1 MGRRATTE
9 TKTTKI
15 ATGQNGSA
23 ADYRSGLIAS
33 IGCMALW
40 GVLPIYW
47 KALVP
52 ISSWVIIIYRILLV
66 NVFAMLLART
76 RFSWREIFGPIR
88 ADRKLAL
95 KFLGAGA
102 VITINW
108 STYIWAVNAN
118 HVIEASIGYYIEP
131 LMVCVFG
138 MIFFKEKLTKYK
150 SAAMILA
157 LIAVGILLVHFHA
170 VPGIALGI
178 ALSFAVYS
186 AIKKT
191 VSQPP
196 LISLV
201 YETIFFAPPA
211 LAAIIWLEVTGHG
224 ALGAGQPYQYVLL
237 LFCGLVTVIPLSLFA
252 SAAQKVPMFTLGL
265 TEYISPSLSLILG
278 VFFFREPFDGVQ
290 FLAVAIIWIGLVF
303 FSVGEL
309 REQRRLNRG

>member
-1 MGRRATTE
+1 MENKANTSE
-9 TKTTKI
+9 
-15 ATGQNGSA
+15 
-23 ADYRSGLIAS
+23 YRSGLIAS
-33 IGCMALW
+33 IGCMTLW
-40 GVLPIYW
+40 GILPVYW

-66 NVFAMLLART
+66 HVFAVLLART
-76 RFSWREIFGPIR
+76 RFSWNEIFGPIR
-88 ADRKLAL
+88 HDLKLAL

-108 STYIWAVNAN
+108 STYIWAVNAG
-118 HVIEASIGYYIEP
+118 HVIDASIGYYIEP

-138 MIFFKEKLTKYK
+138 MIFFRERLTLYK
-150 SAAMILA
+150 SVAMALA
-157 LIAVGILLVHFHA
+157 IIAVIILLIHFHKL
-170 VPGIALGI
+170 PGIALGI

-201 YETIFFAPPA
+201 YETIFFAPFALVIIIYLETHGIGALEA
-211 LAAIIWLEVTGHG
+211 LAPGHWW
-224 ALGAGQPYQYVLL
+224 QYVLL
-237 LFCGLVTVIPLSLFA
+237 LLCGLLTVIPLSLFA

-278 VFFFREPFDGVQ
+278 VFLYHEPFDGIQ
-290 FLAVAIIWIGLVF
+290 FIAVAIIWVGLVF
-303 FSVGEL
+303 FSFGEL
-309 REQRRLNRG
+309 REQKRAAKTRRA

>member
-1 MGRRATTE
+1 MGNTSPTNE
-9 TKTTKI
+9 
-15 ATGQNGSA
+15 
-23 ADYRSGLIAS
+23 YRSGLIAS

-40 GVLPIYW
+40 GVLPVYW
-47 KALVP
+47 QALIP
-52 ISSWVIIIYRILLV
+52 INSWVIIIYRILLV
-66 NVFAMLLART
+66 CVFAILFAKT
-76 RFSWREIFGPIR
+76 RFTWAEIFGPIR
-88 ADRKLAL
+88 HDRKLAL

-138 MIFFKEKLTKYK
+138 MIFFRERLTIYK
-150 SAAMILA
+150 TAAMALA
-157 LIAVGILLVHFHA
+157 TVAVIILLIHFHA
-170 VPGIALGI
+170 IPGIALGI
-178 ALSFAVYS
+178 ALSFSVYS

-201 YETIFFAPPA
+201 YETMFFAPPA
-211 LAAIIWLEVTGHG
+211 LIVIIWLELHHTG
-224 ALGAGQPYQYVLL
+224 ALDALGPGQWWKYALL
-237 LFCGLVTVIPLSLFA
+237 LCCGLVTVVPLSLFA

-265 TEYISPSLSLILG
+265 TEYISPTLSLILG
-278 VFFFREPFDGVQ
+278 VFVFREPFDGVQ
-290 FLAVAIIWIGLVF
+290 FLAIAIIWVGLVF

-309 REQRRLNRG
+309 REQRLARRD

>member
-1 MGRRATTE
+1 MG
-9 TKTTKI
+9 
-15 ATGQNGSA
+15 NGN
-23 ADYRSGLIAS
+23 DKNEYRSGLIAS
-33 IGCMALW
+33 IGCMTLW
-40 GVLPIYW
+40 GILPVYW

-52 ISSWVIIIYRILLV
+52 ISSWMIIIYRILLV
-66 NVFAMLLART
+66 HVFAILLART
-76 RFSWREIFGPIR
+76 RFTWDEIFGPIR
-88 ADRKLAL
+88 RDRKLAL

-102 VITINW
+102 VITTNW
-108 STYIWAVNAN
+108 STYIWAVNAG
-118 HVIEASIGYYIEP
+118 HVIDASVGYYIEP

-138 MIFFKEKLTKYK
+138 MIFFKERLTIYK
-150 SAAMILA
+150 SLAMGLA
-157 LIAVGILLVHFHA
+157 TLSVVSRLVHFHA

-211 LAAIIWLEVTGHG
+211 LAVIIWLEVTGRG
-224 ALGAGQPYQYVLL
+224 ALGMGEPYQYGLL
-237 LFCGLVTVIPLSLFA
+237 LLCGLLTVIPLSLFA

-265 TEYISPSLSLILG
+265 TEYISPTLSLILG
-278 VFFFREPFDGVQ
+278 VFLYKEPFDGIQ
-290 FLAVAIIWIGLVF
+290 FLAIAIIWVGLVF

-309 REQRRLNRG
+309 REQRRIQG

>member
-1 MGRRATTE
+1 MDSKSNLSQSTNE
-9 TKTTKI
+9 
-15 ATGQNGSA
+15 
-23 ADYRSGLIAS
+23 YRSGLIAS

-76 RFSWREIFGPIR
+76 RFSWSEIFGPIR
-88 ADRKLAL
+88 HDRKLAL

-108 STYIWAVNAN
+108 STYIWAVNAG
-118 HVIEASIGYYIEP
+118 HVIQASIGYYIEP

-138 MIFFKEKLTKYK
+138 MIFFRERLTVYK
-150 SAAMILA
+150 SMAMALAALA
-157 LIAVGILLVHFHA
+157 VIILLVHFHQF
-170 VPGIALGI
+170 PGISIGI

-211 LAAIIWLEVTGHG
+211 LAVIIWLEVNGHG
-224 ALGAGQPYQYVLL
+224 ALGVGHPWQYGLL
-237 LFCGLVTVIPLSLFA
+237 LLCGLVTVIPLSMFA

-265 TEYISPSLSLILG
+265 TEYISPTLSLILG
-278 VFFFREPFDGVQ
+278 VFFFKEPFDGIQ
-290 FLAVAIIWIGLVF
+290 FLAIAIIWVGLVF

-309 REQRRLNRG
+309 REQRRLSGTA

>member
-1 MGRRATTE
+1 MG
-9 TKTTKI
+9 
-15 ATGQNGSA
+15 NGN
-23 ADYRSGLIAS
+23 DKNEYRSGLIAS
-33 IGCMALW
+33 IGCMTLW
-40 GVLPIYW
+40 GILPVYW

-52 ISSWVIIIYRILLV
+52 ISSWMIIIYRILLV
-66 NVFAMLLART
+66 HVFAILLART
-76 RFSWREIFGPIR
+76 RFTWDEIFGPIR
-88 ADRKLAL
+88 RDRKLAL

-102 VITINW
+102 VITTNW
-108 STYIWAVNAN
+108 STYIWAVNAG
-118 HVIEASIGYYIEP
+118 HVIDASVGYYIEP

-138 MIFFKEKLTKYK
+138 MIFFKERLTIYK
-150 SAAMILA
+150 SLAMGLA
-157 LIAVGILLVHFHA
+157 TLSVVILLVHFHA

-211 LAAIIWLEVTGHG
+211 LAVIIWLEVTGRG
-224 ALGAGQPYQYVLL
+224 ALGMGEPYQYGLL
-237 LFCGLVTVIPLSLFA
+237 LLCGLLTVIPLSLFA

-265 TEYISPSLSLILG
+265 TEYISPTLSLILG
-278 VFFFREPFDGVQ
+278 VFLYKEPFDGIQ
-290 FLAVAIIWIGLVF
+290 FLAIAIIWVGLVF

-309 REQRRLNRG
+309 LEQRRLQG